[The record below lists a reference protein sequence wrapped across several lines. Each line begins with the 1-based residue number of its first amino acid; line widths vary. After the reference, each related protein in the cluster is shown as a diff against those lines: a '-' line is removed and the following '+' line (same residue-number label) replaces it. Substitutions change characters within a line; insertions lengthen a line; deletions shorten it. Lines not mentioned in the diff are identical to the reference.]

1 MLRCLCRA
9 AGAAAAAAPA
19 RAPLQPLRAPSAR
32 ALATAPASTSSSSS
46 SSASQKGEGGLTDLY
61 MRAVEPPPRK
71 VPPPTPEEAAAW
83 GALSRRYVQL
93 MWRRERVRAR
103 DLHRKVQLKWAALHA
118 LPSEALR
125 REALGVTGHVPMELC
140 LPQHTPPSTGF
151 HGPEEAAKERARQEV
166 AARER
171 ARAEDERLRQ
181 GLLVGEVSSTGRR
194 AKAAASAALGKPKVG
209 GAFGSTAGGRKQR
222 FGSSEE
228 DE

>member
-1 MLRCLCRA
+1 MLARCLCRA
-9 AGAAAAAAPA
+9 AGARAPLLPARSSRAFAAAPA
-19 RAPLQPLRAPSAR
+19 G
-32 ALATAPASTSSSSS
+32 
-46 SSASQKGEGGLTDLY
+46 SASHKGEGALTDLY

-71 VPPPTPEEAAAW
+71 VPAPTPQELAAW
-83 GALSRRYVQL
+83 GELSRRYVKL
-93 MWRRERVRAR
+93 MWRRERVRSR
-103 DLHRKVQLKWAALHA
+103 DLDRKLQLKWAALHA

-171 ARAEDERLRQ
+171 ARAEEERLRK

-194 AKAAASAALGKPKVG
+194 AKAAAAAAAAGGAKPRVG
-209 GAFGSTAGGRKQR
+209 GALGSAGGGRKAR
-222 FGSSEE
+222 FGGGAAGEE
-228 DE
+228 DEDV

>member
-1 MLRCLCRA
+1 MLARCLCRA
-9 AGAAAAAAPA
+9 AGARAPLLPRCAAAAAPPRA
-19 RAPLQPLRAPSAR
+19 RAFAAAP
-32 ALATAPASTSSSSS
+32 PGASLN
-46 SSASQKGEGGLTDLY
+46 KGEGALTDLY

-71 VPPPTPEEAAAW
+71 LPPPTPEEAAAW
-83 GALSRRYVQL
+83 GELSRRYVKL
-93 MWRRERVRAR
+93 MWRRERVRSR
-103 DLHRKVQLKWAALHA
+103 DLDRKLQLKWAALHA

-171 ARAEDERLRQ
+171 ARAEEERLRK

-194 AKAAASAALGKPKVG
+194 AKVAAEAAAAGGAKPRVG
-209 GAFGSTAGGRKQR
+209 GALGSAVGGRKQR
-222 FGSSEE
+222 FGSGDDDE
-228 DE
+228 D